1 MKVGKRYAV
10 ILYIDVDDGVTSND
24 LMAKYMDKTPW
35 EVAVYDVAD
44 EEVLSN
50 VRLTPTGSTEVF
62 VP

>member
-1 MKVGKRYAV
+1 MEAGKRYAV

>member
-1 MKVGKRYAV
+1 MEAGKRYAV

-50 VRLTPTGSTEVF
+50 VRLTPTGSIEVYE
-62 VP
+62 P